1 MKNYFEDKEWF
12 EIIKPIVEHP
22 EFQKRKTFK
31 HHGETTV
38 FEHSIRVS
46 HKAYKIAKG
55 LNTDYRSAAIAG
67 ILHDFY
73 TTPWQDVIIKQPIYK
88 MHAFTHAKSA
98 LENSRKYFSE
108 FLDEKIENAI
118 LRHMFPLNIIPPKHL
133 VGYIVTTADKLS
145 SLDMILSPSSIKKT
159 CLAPIINKKD

>member
-1 MKNYFEDKEWF
+1 MKNYFEDKEWL
-12 EIIKPIVEHP
+12 EIIKPIIEHP

-31 HHGETTV
+31 HHGATSV

-55 LNTDYRSAAIAG
+55 LRTDYRSAAIAG

-73 TTPWQDVIIKQPIYK
+73 TTPWQDVIIKQPIHE

-98 LENSRKYFSE
+98 LLNSQTYFSE
-108 FLDEKIENAI
+108 FLDEKIEDAI
-118 LRHMFPLNIIPPKHL
+118 LRHMFPLNITPPKYL
-133 VGYIVTTADKLS
+133 VGYIITLADKLS
-145 SLDMILSPSSIKKT
+145 SLDMLLSPTSLMKT
-159 CLAPIINKKD
+159 ILAPIFYRKG